1 MAEGPHSLLSPQ
13 PLTRSIYLTN
23 AAAKLGKIWRSVIA
37 SALPLF
43 VVVLANEHAANAVRL
58 GISPAKKTV

>member
-1 MAEGPHSLLSPQ
+1 
-13 PLTRSIYLTN
+13 LTRSIYVTN

-43 VVVLANEHAANAVRL
+43 VLALADEYAAKAVRL
-58 GISPAKKTV
+58 GISPAKKTVWVVSS